1 MLEGARLQEQ
11 SWREKEML
19 VYVWS
24 GVVQEIEQVF
34 VTVPIRAVTLCQ
46 HFTQIIISDDLVSLS
61 VTAVFSLEATE
72 LPWGGVRG
80 VI

>member
-1 MLEGARLQEQ
+1 M
-11 SWREKEML
+11 
-19 VYVWS
+19 
-24 GVVQEIEQVF
+24 QEIEQVF